1 VPQRLLTYFSFKR
14 DCERYALLV
23 SLSTTEKERL
33 WVGLV
38 VLYGVGKSIVVWHTL
53 GKYGVNALLYFIF
66 DIGAAIPY
74 GIATARVVIYGL
86 ARDWPRVRIWGAI
99 ALVTHFIPDIYIF
112 AVLNEPPPLLM
123 DGLLLIVVLFT
134 IVAIIGVIR
143 QLQRQKS
150 ATPEVD

>member
-1 VPQRLLTYFSFKR
+1 M
-14 DCERYALLV
+14 A
-23 SLSTTEKERL
+23 LSTTEKERL

-38 VLYGVGKSIVVWHTL
+38 LLYGVGKSILVWQTL

-86 ARDWPRVRIWGAI
+86 ARDWSRVRIWGAI

-112 AVLNEPPPLLM
+112 AVIHEPPPLLV
-123 DGLLLIVVLFT
+123 DGLLFLLALFT
-134 IVAIIGVIR
+134 VVALIGLIR
-143 QLQRQKS
+143 QFQARK
-150 ATPEVD
+150 ADTPKGE

>member
-1 VPQRLLTYFSFKR
+1 M
-14 DCERYALLV
+14 

-33 WVGLV
+33 WVLLV
-38 VLYGVGKSIVVWHTL
+38 VIYGVGKSIVVWHTL

-86 ARDWPRVRIWGAI
+86 VRDWPRVRIWGAI

-112 AVLNEPPPLLM
+112 AVLNEPPPLLV
-123 DGLLLIVVLFT
+123 DGLVFVLVLFT
-134 IVAIIGVIR
+134 VVAIIGVVR
-143 QLQRQKS
+143 QVQGRREANPK
-150 ATPEVD
+150 VD

>member
-1 VPQRLLTYFSFKR
+1 M
-14 DCERYALLV
+14 A
-23 SLSTTEKERL
+23 LSTTEKERL

-38 VLYGVGKSIVVWHTL
+38 LLYGVGKSILVWQTL

-86 ARDWPRVRIWGAI
+86 ARDWSRVRMWGAI

-112 AVLNEPPPLLM
+112 AVIHEPPPLLV
-123 DGLLLIVVLFT
+123 DGLLFLLALFT
-134 IVAIIGVIR
+134 VVALIGLIR
-143 QLQRQKS
+143 QFQARKA
-150 ATPEVD
+150 ATPKGE

>member
-1 VPQRLLTYFSFKR
+1 M
-14 DCERYALLV
+14 A
-23 SLSTTEKERL
+23 LSTTEKERL

-38 VLYGVGKSIVVWHTL
+38 LLYGVGKSILVWQTL

-86 ARDWPRVRIWGAI
+86 ARDWSRVRIWGAI

-112 AVLNEPPPLLM
+112 AVIHEPPPLLV
-123 DGLLLIVVLFT
+123 DGLLFLLALFT
-134 IVAIIGVIR
+134 VVALIGLIR
-143 QLQRQKS
+143 QFLARKA
-150 ATPEVD
+150 ATPKGE

>member
-1 VPQRLLTYFSFKR
+1 
-14 DCERYALLV
+14 V

-33 WVGLV
+33 WILLV
-38 VLYGVGKSIVVWHTL
+38 VIYGVGKSIVVWHTL

-86 ARDWPRVRIWGAI
+86 VRDWPRVRIWGAI

-112 AVLNEPPPLLM
+112 AVLNEPPPLLV
-123 DGLLLIVVLFT
+123 DGLVFVLGLFT
-134 IVAIIGVIR
+134 VVAIIGVVR
-143 QLQRQKS
+143 QVQGRREANPK
-150 ATPEVD
+150 VD

>member
-1 VPQRLLTYFSFKR
+1 M
-14 DCERYALLV
+14 A
-23 SLSTTEKERL
+23 LSTTEKERL

-38 VLYGVGKSIVVWHTL
+38 LLYGVGKSILVWQTL

-86 ARDWPRVRIWGAI
+86 ARDWSRVRIWGAI

-112 AVLNEPPPLLM
+112 AVLHEPPPLLV
-123 DGLLLIVVLFT
+123 DGLLFLLALFT
-134 IVAIIGVIR
+134 VVALIGLIR
-143 QLQRQKS
+143 QFQARKA
-150 ATPEVD
+150 ATPKGE

>member
-1 VPQRLLTYFSFKR
+1 M
-14 DCERYALLV
+14 A
-23 SLSTTEKERL
+23 LSTTEKERL

-38 VLYGVGKSIVVWHTL
+38 LLYGVGKSILVWQTL

-86 ARDWPRVRIWGAI
+86 ARDWSRVRIWGAI

-112 AVLNEPPPLLM
+112 AVVHEPPPLLV
-123 DGLLLIVVLFT
+123 DGLLFLLALFT
-134 IVAIIGVIR
+134 VVALIGLIR
-143 QLQRQKS
+143 QFQARKA
-150 ATPEVD
+150 ATPKGE

>member
-1 VPQRLLTYFSFKR
+1 
-14 DCERYALLV
+14 V

-33 WVGLV
+33 WVLLV
-38 VLYGVGKSIVVWHTL
+38 LIYGVGKSIVVWHTL
-53 GKYGVNALLYFIF
+53 GQYGVNALLYFIF

-74 GIATARVVIYGL
+74 AIATARVVIYGL

-112 AVLNEPPPLLM
+112 AVLQEPPPLLV
-123 DGLLLIVVLFT
+123 DGLVLVIVLFT

-143 QLQRQKS
+143 QFQGRRGANPK
-150 ATPEVD
+150 VD

>member
-1 VPQRLLTYFSFKR
+1 M
-14 DCERYALLV
+14 

-33 WVGLV
+33 WILLV
-38 VLYGVGKSIVVWHTL
+38 VIYGVGKSIVVWHTL

-86 ARDWPRVRIWGAI
+86 VRDWPRVRIWGAI

-112 AVLNEPPPLLM
+112 AVLNEPPPLLV
-123 DGLLLIVVLFT
+123 DGLVFVLVLFT
-134 IVAIIGVIR
+134 VVAIIGVVR
-143 QLQRQKS
+143 QVQGRREANPK
-150 ATPEVD
+150 VD